1 MPLTDK
7 DLKLSRK
14 LQKISRRLD
23 ELITKEM
30 GERMGFGV
38 VVFPFAEPGTE
49 PGLVEYQYISNAP
62 RMHMHEAMRSMVK
75 KWDGGHVDIPP
86 HDKN

>member
-1 MPLTDK
+1 MPATEK

-14 LQKISRRLD
+14 MQKISRKLD
-23 ELITKEM
+23 ELLTKEM

-38 VVFPFAEPGTE
+38 VVFPFSPEGASPG
-49 PGLVEYQYISNAP
+49 PVEFQYTSNAN

-75 KWDGGHVDIPP
+75 KWDDGHVDIPP